1 MEDNKGSS
9 SSLSA
14 PEAGLDHGYVP
25 DCSVM
30 PPTSRPG
37 PIMDVP
43 VIDIACL
50 RESPDGRARVVE
62 DIGKACRQLGFFQV
76 ANHGISESVMEGAL
90 SAASDFFALP
100 HKEKMELMSND
111 VTKPVRYCTSLRDGI
126 DQRQFWRVFLKH
138 YAYPLDTW
146 IKLWPCSPPDY
157 SEKMATYSAQVRILA
172 LEVLGAIM
180 ESLKLGH
187 TYMSERLE
195 EGMQSRQ
202 GLQVMDPDQGGTWKV
217 VPVHPGYLHVHLG
230 DHLEVLTNGGYKSAV
245 HRAILN
251 SEQKRYSIAS
261 IHGLA
266 MDDKMETA
274 DELVMGDQRTRVY
287 KASSFRDFLDFISET
302 DISKGGSFLD
312 SLKVELDA

>member
-1 MEDNKGSS
+1 M
-9 SSLSA
+9 
-14 PEAGLDHGYVP
+14 
-25 DCSVM
+25 
-30 PPTSRPG
+30 
-37 PIMDVP
+37 
-43 VIDIACL
+43 
-50 RESPDGRARVVE
+50 
-62 DIGKACRQLGFFQV
+62 FFC
-76 ANHGISESVMEGAL
+76 I
-90 SAASDFFALP
+90 
-100 HKEKMELMSND
+100 
-111 VTKPVRYCTSLRDGI
+111 
-126 DQRQFWRVFLKH
+126 
-138 YAYPLDTW
+138 
-146 IKLWPCSPPDY
+146 

-195 EGMQSRQ
+195 EGMQVMAIHCYPPCPHPDLVLGLPQHSDYACITILLQSRQ

-287 KASSFRDFLDFISET
+287 KASSFRDFLNFISET